1 MVPLPLARALQMSR
15 LMIRWPWTGRGE
27 EAMAI
32 KQLGQLSLADAVV
45 APHGRS
51 GLKLD
56 RIAGLIDWAPL
67 EALLRP
73 IHSAPRG
80 APGYPPVMMLK
91 ALLLQQWF
99 RLADEGLED
108 ALADRLSFRRFVG
121 LGLADKPPDH
131 SSIWRFREAL
141 QRLDLAERAFAEVT
155 RQIEAKDLLVKHGTM
170 IDASFVEAAVKR
182 PKRPKDEPPAAP
194 PAAADGAER
203 GAAPSASGTAAA
215 PAERAPSKLV
225 GSPHDPEA
233 TWAKKGG
240 RRYFGYKSHIG
251 ADQGSRII
259 RKAKLTTAAVADTTV
274 FDELLSGD
282 EKAVYAD
289 AAYDKKAR
297 RAALKARGVK
307 DRIAHR
313 GNKHHPI
320 TARQKQRNDGIGR
333 RRYQVEQVFAF
344 AKRIAGWTRVRY
356 YGLKRNAVHM
366 FLICTALNL
375 DRMVAL
381 TR

>member
-1 MVPLPLARALQMSR
+1 
-15 LMIRWPWTGRGE
+15 
-27 EAMAI
+27 MAI

-45 APHGRS
+45 VRHGRS
-51 GLKLD
+51 AVKLD
-56 RIAGLIDWAPL
+56 RIAGLIDWAPF
-67 EALLRP
+67 EALLKP
-73 IHSAPRG
+73 IHSASRG

-99 RLADEGLED
+99 RLGDEGLED

-121 LGLADKPPDH
+121 LGLADKSPDH

-155 RQIEAKDLLVKHGTM
+155 RQIEAKGLLVKHGTM
-170 IDASFVEAAVKR
+170 IDATFVEAAVKR
-182 PKRPKDEPPAAP
+182 PKRPKDEPPAETPTAG
-194 PAAADGAER
+194 AADGAER
-203 GAAPSASGTAAA
+203 STA
-215 PAERAPSKLV
+215 PAVSGSETARTERAPSKLV

-274 FDELLSGD
+274 FEELLSGD
-282 EKAVYAD
+282 EAAVYAD

-320 TARQKQRNDGIGR
+320 TARQKRRNDGIGR

-344 AKRIAGWTRVRY
+344 AKRIVGWTRVRY

-375 DRMVAL
+375 DRMAVL

>member
-1 MVPLPLARALQMSR
+1 
-15 LMIRWPWTGRGE
+15 
-27 EAMAI
+27 MAVR
-32 KQLGQLSLADAVV
+32 QLGQLSLADAVV
-45 APHGRS
+45 ARHGRS
-51 GLKLD
+51 GVKLD

-73 IHSAPRG
+73 IRSSPRG
-80 APGYPPVMMLK
+80 APGYPPLMMLK
-91 ALLLQQWF
+91 AVLLQQWF
-99 RLADEGLED
+99 RLADEALED

-121 LGLADKPPDH
+121 LALTDNPPDH

-141 QRLDLAERAFAEVT
+141 QRLGLAETVFAEVT
-155 RQIEAKDLLVKHGTM
+155 RQIEAKDLVVKHGTM
-170 IDASFVEAAVKR
+170 IDASFIEAAVKR
-182 PKRPKDEPPAAP
+182 PKRPKDEPPADP
-194 PAAADGAER
+194 PAADAADGAEH
-203 GAAPSASGTAAA
+203 GAAAAASGTEKTG
-215 PAERAPSKLV
+215 AERAPSKLV
-225 GSPHDPEA
+225 ASPHDPEA

-240 RRYFGYKSHIG
+240 RRYFGYKAHVG

-259 RKAKLTTAAVADTTV
+259 RKVKLTTARVADTTV

-282 EKAVYAD
+282 EAAVYAD

-320 TARQKQRNDGIGR
+320 TARQKTRNDGIGR
-333 RRYQVEQVFAF
+333 RRYQIEQVFAF
-344 AKRIAGWTRVRY
+344 AKRGYGWTRVRY
-356 YGLKRNAVHM
+356 YGLKRNAVHL

-375 DRMVAL
+375 DRMVVL
-381 TR
+381 MR

>member
-1 MVPLPLARALQMSR
+1 
-15 LMIRWPWTGRGE
+15 
-27 EAMAI
+27 MAI
-32 KQLGQLSLADAVV
+32 RRLGQLSLADAVV
-45 APHGRS
+45 VRHGRS
-51 GLKLD
+51 GVKLD

-73 IHSAPRG
+73 IRSSPRG

-121 LGLADKPPDH
+121 LALTDKPPDH

-141 QRLDLAERAFAEVT
+141 QTLGLAEPVFAEVT
-155 RQIEAKDLLVKHGTM
+155 RQIEAKGLLVKHGTM
-170 IDASFVEAAVKR
+170 VDASFVEAAVKR
-182 PKRPKDEPPAAP
+182 PKRPKDEPPADP
-194 PAAADGAER
+194 PAADAAVGAEDGA
-203 GAAPSASGTAAA
+203 ATSGTEK
-215 PAERAPSKLV
+215 PRAERAPSKLV

-233 TWAKKGG
+233 SWARKGG
-240 RRYFGYKSHIG
+240 RRYFGYKAHVG

-282 EKAVYAD
+282 EAAVYAD

-320 TARQKQRNDGIGR
+320 TARQKKRNDGIGR
-333 RRYQVEQVFAF
+333 RRYQIEQVFAF
-344 AKRIAGWTRVRY
+344 AKRGFGWTRVRY
-356 YGLKRNAVHM
+356 YGLKRNAVHLV
-366 FLICTALNL
+366 LICTALNL
-375 DRMVAL
+375 DRMAVL
-381 TR
+381 MR